1 MRHTELQGFF
11 RNIREKYHITQ
22 TVMAESLGIT
32 QPLLSFYEN
41 GKVNI
46 PNRLV
51 EGIID
56 KYCLNEQ
63 ESDFLKAKR
72 ITKYNIKAIEEL
84 TDLQYTILI
93 NQQDNGYTDEQVH
106 LYELLELIE
115 SKINKLKS

>member
-1 MRHTELQGFF
+1 MRHTELQNFF

-22 TVMAESLGIT
+22 TVMAEKLGIT

-51 EGIID
+51 EGIIS

-63 ESDFLKAKR
+63 ESEFLKARR

-84 TDLQYTILI
+84 TDLQHTLLI
-93 NQQDNGYTDEQVH
+93 NQQDNGYTDKQVD